1 MKNTKYIALLL
12 FLLQACTDK
21 GTLFYKNAT
30 IPNETW
36 AWEKPVQFV
45 YEQNQTEN
53 KVNLNAVLRIKTSY
67 GYSNIWLKYN
77 IKGPELNEINQFS
90 IQLADNQYGKW
101 LGQGSGSL
109 LTYEQVFIQN
119 KVLKPGKYTVTIWQN
134 MRDQKI
140 TNVVDMGLKATKGEP
155 NF

>member
-1 MKNTKYIALLL
+1 MLLVAKKSL
-12 FLLQACTDK
+12 PNDAKTPNSIGIKFPVILQSSSA
-21 GTLFYKNAT
+21 
-30 IPNETW
+30 
-36 AWEKPVQFV
+36 
-45 YEQNQTEN
+45 
-53 KVNLNAVLRIKTSY
+53 
-67 GYSNIWLKYN
+67 
-77 IKGPELNEINQFS
+77 PELNEINQFS

-134 MRDQKI
+134 MRDPKI